1 MTEDYHINENLYYS
15 DEDGEFMDFDRKN
28 YDWYPRIP
36 VPDENLYF
44 RFQFKKPMIEEIMIF
59 FKYLIKEIEKTI
71 FLYILAVLLYVFMSK
86 MIIQVLKSI
95 SLNSKNVYINLYI
108 HIANLIF

>member
-44 RFQFKKPMIEEIMIF
+44 RFQFKKTHDRRDYDF
-59 FKYLIKEIEKTI
+59 F
-71 FLYILAVLLYVFMSK
+71 
-86 MIIQVLKSI
+86 QVP
-95 SLNSKNVYINLYI
+95 N
-108 HIANLIF
+108 